1 MLDFQLYFIWI
12 SKNTQKYWNVYNIY
26 LKYNGSQAN
35 KQNIVWKTYKELL
48 GTFIKS
54 KIQHL
59 YAVGTK
65 SASKDSP
72 N

>member
-35 KQNIVWKTYKELL
+35 KQNSMENV
-48 GTFIKS
+48 
-54 KIQHL
+54 QR
-59 YAVGTK
+59 
-65 SASKDSP
+65 ASWNFHQK
-72 N
+72 